1 MLYEPCLAEVSERLV
16 YRCKLSNG
24 SVGYYDRSCEYLV
37 NNNAMLGEK
46 ILIEEK
52 VFLFTFNSIKNRSFN
67 NSNNIYIS
75 HNKLQDPK
83 IFSITTKD
91 IINKNSDTNDDE
103 TKKLIRDK
111 LSIKRCKNA
120 IAKISTIEELLKN
133 QYINQNNNYEQVLAK
148 VKRSL
153 ARYQKIKKKYCIESV
168 G

>member
-1 MLYEPCLAEVSERLV
+1 MLYESCLAKVSERLV

-37 NNNAMLGEK
+37 NNESMLGKK

-52 VFLFTFNSIKNRSFN
+52 VFLFTFNSTKDRSFN

-75 HNKLQDPK
+75 YNKFQDPK

-91 IINKNSDTNDDE
+91 IINKHFDADNDE

-120 IAKISTIEELLKN
+120 VAKITTIEELLRN

-148 VKRSL
+148 AKRSL
-153 ARYQKIKKKYCIESV
+153 ARYQKIKKKYCIEPV